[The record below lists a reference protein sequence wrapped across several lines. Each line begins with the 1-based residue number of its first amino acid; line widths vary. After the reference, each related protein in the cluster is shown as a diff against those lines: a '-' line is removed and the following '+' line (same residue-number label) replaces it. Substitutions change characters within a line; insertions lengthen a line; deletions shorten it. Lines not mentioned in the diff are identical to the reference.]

1 MKKISLSFTLAF
13 LFIATSS
20 NAQVTDI
27 DGHQYKTVKIG
38 TQVWMAE
45 NLNVSHFRNGDL
57 IPEAKDNA
65 AWVKIFK
72 YGKPAWCNYNND
84 SGYGQKYGKLYNLNA
99 VKDRRNLAPKGWHI
113 PNDADWTTLTNY
125 LGGWR
130 LAGKK
135 MKTTY
140 GWVKATMGD
149 NDRGNGTNESG
160 FSALPTGSRNDDG
173 KFGNG
178 EVVKDQFATWWSSSK
193 RDTYNSLPFNV
204 DGGSGGFGDNDA
216 DKGCGFSIR
225 CVKD

>member
-1 MKKISLSFTLAF
+1 MKSKSLFFAIAF
-13 LFIATSS
+13 LFIATTS

-72 YGKPAWCNYNND
+72 TGKPAWCNYNND
-84 SGYGQKYGKLYNLNA
+84 AGYGQKYGKLYNLNA
-99 VKDRRNLAPKGWHI
+99 VKDRRSLAPKGWHI
-113 PNDADWTTLTNY
+113 PTDADWSILANH

-140 GWVKATMGD
+140 GWTKTKLGADVSI
-149 NDRGNGTNESG
+149 GTNESG
-160 FSALPTGSRNDDG
+160 FAALPTGDRDVDG
-173 KFGNG
+173 KFDNHEESGM
-178 EVVKDQFATWWSSSK
+178 QLATWWSSSL
-193 RDTYNSLPFNV
+193 RDHGLT
-204 DGGSGGFGDNDA
+204 
-216 DKGCGFSIR
+216 FSVVSAAGKFEGNQTEGNEGEGYYIR